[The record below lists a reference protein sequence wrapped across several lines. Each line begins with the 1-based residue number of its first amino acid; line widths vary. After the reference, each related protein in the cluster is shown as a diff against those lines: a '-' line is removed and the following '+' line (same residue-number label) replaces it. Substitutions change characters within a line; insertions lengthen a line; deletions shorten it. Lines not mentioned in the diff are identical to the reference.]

1 VFDVKIPPVAA
12 LIPCIGLLCGAV
24 APSGRIG
31 LKCSGQTKISSLDS
45 ASFSEEHYVID
56 RIAGKMISRDPLSGE
71 TITTY
76 ALTVEPRMYRGT
88 WEADGR
94 TNGGVR
100 VHHKEEAVIS
110 RVDGMINLFS
120 ISTTF
125 FPNGPSSQE
134 LTFTGKCG
142 REDPNSRAPLKF

>member
-1 VFDVKIPPVAA
+1 VFDVKIAPVAA

-45 ASFSEEHYVID
+45 ASFNEEHYVID
-56 RIAGKMISRDPLSGE
+56 RVAGTMISRDPLSGE

-76 ALTVEPRMYRGT
+76 ALTVEPRMYRGS

-100 VHHKEEAVIS
+100 VHHKEEVVIS
-110 RVDGMINLFS
+110 RSTGVVNTS
-120 ISTTF
+120 SVSTTYLSD
-125 FPNGPSSQE
+125 GPSSQE
-134 LTFTGKCG
+134 LTFAGRCE
-142 REDPNSRAPLKF
+142 REDPNSRTPLKF